1 MVELKSE
8 IFKGK
13 TFTKLVN
20 DKDSKNLP
28 LLFGKKSKKISIVKP
43 LAHVYNDTGETRH
56 YTPAAQ
62 E

>member
-13 TFTKLVN
+13 PLTKQVN
-20 DKDSKNLP
+20 DNSKNLP

-43 LAHVYNDTGETRH
+43 LAHVYNDTGNTRH

>member
-8 IFKGK
+8 IFKSK
-13 TFTKLVN
+13 PFTKEV
-20 DKDSKNLP
+20 KDSKNLP

-43 LAHVYNDTGETRH
+43 LAHIYNDTGNTRH

>member
-13 TFTKLVN
+13 PLIKQVN
-20 DKDSKNLP
+20 DNNSKNLP

-43 LAHVYNDTGETRH
+43 IQSVYNDRGETRH